1 MLDKMVSTPGPGPG
15 LGQSS
20 HFWQD
25 FPHIPQ
31 PKKQADLVGGRAGPR
46 HNGTNV
52 RRRNSDLLIVFGV
65 QCSAVLT
72 GEIISHYISIEFNV
86 CNLGLM
92 MVCVLFVETVTRLVG
107 GGGGGGGGGGWSS
120 RQA

>member
-1 MLDKMVSTPGPGPG
+1 MLDKMVSTPGLGPA

-92 MVCVLFVETVTRLVG
+92 MVCVLFVERRQLPGWWVVV
-107 GGGGGGGGGGWSS
+107 GGGGWSPH
-120 RQA
+120 QA